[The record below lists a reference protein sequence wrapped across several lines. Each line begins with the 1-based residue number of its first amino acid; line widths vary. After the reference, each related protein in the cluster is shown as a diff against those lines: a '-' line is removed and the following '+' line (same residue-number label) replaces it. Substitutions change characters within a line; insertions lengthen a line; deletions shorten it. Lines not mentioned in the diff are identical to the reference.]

1 MLLRYYSI
9 LLILISWMILF
20 PADVPAAARQRE
32 ELPVSLKLQE
42 GDRVV
47 FIGNTFADQLRMNN
61 YLETLLTSQADVPG
75 LTFRN
80 LAWSGDTL
88 TLRPRPLNF
97 GSLDDHLKAQRADVI
112 IACFGMNESFDGEA
126 GLAEYTKAW
135 EQFLQHLASQKYN
148 GKSAPR
154 VVIISPIAHENM
166 GPPLPDPIKHNESL
180 AAYTQAM
187 QTVAERYQIPF
198 VDLFSESKK
207 MMQENVSQKLTRNG
221 IHLNEYGYWA
231 MSHFIAE
238 QLLGR
243 KLESPLVMIDV
254 SQKQI
259 QATHA
264 KVSDSKFQPDQIE
277 FTLQAESLPLPAPPQ
292 ASIPDSGLLEKQ
304 PRLTVKNLPEGK
316 YRLLVNGTQV
326 TEARHS
332 DWSRGLLLL
341 NLPSQERVRELRSN
355 IDRKNELFFYVY
367 RAHNAEYVFGRRTK
381 PFGAVSFPPEM
392 ETFGNLIEAREAA
405 VKKQA
410 RPLDETRWGLFRV
423 D

>member
-1 MLLRYYSI
+1 MFLRLCPL
-9 LLILISWMILF
+9 LLILISSIVLL
-20 PADVPAAARQRE
+20 PANVSDADSPRQVASAAL
-32 ELPVSLKLQE
+32 ELKA
-42 GDRVV
+42 GDRIV
-47 FIGNTFADQLRMNN
+47 FIGNTFADQLRLNN
-61 YLETLLTSQADVPG
+61 YLETLLTSQAAVPG

-88 TLRPRPLNF
+88 KLRPRPLNF

-126 GLAEYTKAW
+126 GLADYTEAW

-166 GPPLPDPIKHNESL
+166 GSPLPDPVKHNQSL
-180 AAYTQAM
+180 AKYTQAM
-187 QTVAERYQIPF
+187 QSVAERHQIPF
-198 VDLFSESKK
+198 VDLYSRSKQ
-207 MMQENVSQKLTRNG
+207 MMQENISQKLTRNG

-231 MSHFIAE
+231 ISHFVAE

-243 KLESPLVMIDV
+243 DLESPSVVIDV

-259 QATHA
+259 EATHA
-264 KVSDSKFQPDQIE
+264 KVSGSKFQPDQIE
-277 FTLQAESLPLPAPPQ
+277 FTLQAESLPLPVPPKV
-292 ASIPDSGLLEKQ
+292 SIPASELLEKQ

-341 NLPSQERVRELRSN
+341 NLPSQERVRDLRSD

-392 ETFGNLIEAREAA
+392 ETFGRLIEAREATIKA
-405 VKKQA
+405 EA
-410 RPLDETRWGLFRV
+410 RPLEETKWGLFRV

>member
-1 MLLRYYSI
+1 MLIRLCAF
-9 LLILISWMILF
+9 LFILISSVVFLPANVFAVNF
-20 PADVPAAARQRE
+20 PGQTPPASL
-32 ELPVSLKLQE
+32 ELKT
-42 GDRVV
+42 GDRIVL
-47 FIGNTFADQLRMNN
+47 IGNTFADQLRLNN
-61 YLETLLTSQADVPG
+61 YLETVLTSQSAAPG

-80 LAWSGDTL
+80 LAWSGDAL
-88 TLRPRPLNF
+88 KLMPRPLNF
-97 GSLDDHLKAQRADVI
+97 GSLDDHLKAQQADVI
-112 IACFGMNESFDGEA
+112 IACFGMNESFDGDA
-126 GLAEYTKAW
+126 GLAEYTEAW
-135 EQFLQHLASQKYN
+135 EEFLKHLASQKYN

-166 GPPLPDPIKHNESL
+166 GPPLPDPAEHNQSL
-180 AAYTQAM
+180 AKYTQAM
-187 QTVAERYQIPF
+187 QSVAKRHQIPV
-198 VDLFSESKK
+198 VDLYSRSKK

-231 MSHFIAE
+231 MSHFVAE
-238 QLLGR
+238 QLLGQ
-243 KLESPLVMIDV
+243 KLESPLVVIDV
-254 SQKQI
+254 TQKQI

-277 FTLQAESLPLPAPPQ
+277 FTLQAETLPLPAPPKV
-292 ASIPDSGLLEKQ
+292 SIPDSELLEKQ

-316 YRLLVNGTQV
+316 YRLLVNGTPV

-341 NLPSQERVRELRSN
+341 NLPSQGQVNDLRAD

-392 ETFGNLIEAREAA
+392 ETFGKLIEAREATIQS
-405 VKKQA
+405 QA
-410 RPLDETRWGLFRV
+410 RPLDKTKWGLFRI